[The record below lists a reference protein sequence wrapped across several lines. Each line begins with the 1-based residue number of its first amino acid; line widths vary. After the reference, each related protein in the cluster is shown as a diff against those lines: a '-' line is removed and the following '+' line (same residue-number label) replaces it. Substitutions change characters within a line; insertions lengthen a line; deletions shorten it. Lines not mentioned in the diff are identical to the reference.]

1 MLRREVVLLMKQT
14 VDRCES
20 NRRCRRG
27 RIMSLPYDADDVRS
41 GVASVAED
49 EPEIRVEKVLQIR
62 RELGEGTYGIAD
74 RLDVV
79 IERIIRE
86 LG

>member
-1 MLRREVVLLMKQT
+1 MLRREVVLLIKQT

-20 NRRCRRG
+20 SRRCRRE
-27 RIMSLPYDADDVRS
+27 RTMSLPYDADDVRS
-41 GVASVAED
+41 GVTSVAED
-49 EPEIRVEKVLQIR
+49 EPEIRAEKVLQIR
-62 RELGEGTYGIAD
+62 RELGEGTYSIAD

>member
-1 MLRREVVLLMKQT
+1 
-14 VDRCES
+14 
-20 NRRCRRG
+20 
-27 RIMSLPYDADDVRS
+27 MSLPYDADDVRS
-41 GVASVAED
+41 GVTSVAED
-49 EPEIRVEKVLQIR
+49 EPEIRAEKVLQIR
-62 RELGEGTYGIAD
+62 RELGEGTYSIAD